1 MAINEVRPLNEKPPA
16 ITKLQAVM
24 SRLADVNG
32 DGKVDGA
39 DAKIAGHWAWKLILL
54 AARFLPDH
62 TVLGRAADNVVGAV
76 DRAGLRGE
84 ADKL

>member
-1 MAINEVRPLNEKPPA
+1 MEALSEIPAKPTA
-16 ITKLQAVM
+16 VAKLSATV
-24 SRLADVNG
+24 SRLADLNS
-32 DGKVDGA
+32 DGKLDGA

-62 TVLGRAADNVVGAV
+62 TVIGRAADNVVGAV